1 MIRTTTQVESPA
13 PEPRIGVYVCRCG
26 GNISDVIDTEK
37 VAETVKLV
45 PGVRVSKV
53 HSFMCSEP
61 GQAMI
66 AEDIKKEQLN
76 RVVVASCSPF
86 LHELTFRI
94 AVRRGGLN
102 PYLYEHVNIREQGSW
117 AHHGDPE
124 GATAKAIRLVAAAV
138 HRLYHAEPLEQIRLP
153 SHRRALVIGGGIAGL
168 KAAVDLAGRGV
179 GVVLVEREPQL
190 GGRLLG
196 LARSFPTDE
205 SGKAQIDRLVGEVRN
220 NPNIEVLTGTVIK
233 SASGFLGNY
242 DITVGP
248 AMATGVADAGTGGSK
263 VKKLSVGAIIVAT
276 GHDYYRPGSG
286 EYGFKRYTQV
296 ITMPEFIELLAG
308 ASRNGLELNGQRIRR
323 IGFMH
328 CVGSRQIEGVHQ
340 PQADGKVNDY
350 CSRVCCTTVL
360 HQALHARRRFPDLVV
375 FDFHQDIRTYGR
387 LHEDYYRRA
396 SEEGIIFFRFHGDDP
411 PVVEDGADGF
421 PIQVR
426 LKDWLTWGEE
436 IVVPLDLLV
445 LAVGMTARENRDLV
459 NLLKLPIGA
468 DRFFQEVHP
477 KLRPVETSVNGIL
490 LAGTAQAPMTIEE
503 TLASASAAA
512 SKAACLLAHD
522 SVELEPFKARVD
534 VDKCI
539 GCGLCF
545 PECAYEGA
553 LVRTSV
559 EREGT
564 TVTLAS
570 VNPGLCVGCGA
581 CVPVC
586 PTRAIDLQGW
596 TLSQFEAMVD
606 GLLSA
611 PLPGQPV
618 TSESPSHGQT
628 H

>member
-1 MIRTTTQVESPA
+1 MIRGSAQVESVA
-13 PEPRIGVYVCRCG
+13 SEPRIGVYVCRCG

-37 VAETVKLV
+37 VAETIKLV

-86 LHELTFRI
+86 LHELTFRV

-124 GATAKAIRLVAAAV
+124 GATVKAIRLVAAAV

-168 KAAVDLAGRGV
+168 KAAVDLAAKGV
-179 GVVLVEREPQL
+179 GVVLVEREPEL
-190 GGRLLG
+190 GGRVLG
-196 LARSFPTDE
+196 LARLFPTDD
-205 SGKAQIDRLVGEVRN
+205 SGRAQIDRLVREVCN

-233 SASGFLGNY
+233 GVSGFLGNY
-242 DITVGP
+242 DIAVGP
-248 AMATGVADAGTGGSK
+248 ALAAGAAGVDVGGAK
-263 VKKLSVGAIIVAT
+263 DKKLSVGAIIVAT
-276 GHDYYRPGSG
+276 GHDYYRPSLG

-296 ITMPEFIELLAG
+296 VTMPEFIDLLAG
-308 ASRNGLELNGQRIRR
+308 ASGDGIQWNGQRIHR

-328 CVGSRQIEGVHQ
+328 CVGSRQIEGIHP
-340 PQADGKVNDY
+340 PQGDGKVNDY

-360 HQALHARRRFPDLVV
+360 HQAVHAKRRFPNLAV

-396 SEEGIIFFRFHGDDP
+396 SEAGVIFFRFHGDDP
-411 PVVEDGADGF
+411 PLVEEGVDGF

-436 IVVPLDLLV
+436 VVVPLDLLV
-445 LAVGMTARENRDLV
+445 LAVGMVARDNRELV
-459 NLLKLPIGA
+459 NLLKLPTGA

-490 LAGTAQAPMTIEE
+490 LAGSAQAPMTIEE

-534 VDKCI
+534 ADKCI

-559 EREGT
+559 EREGK
-564 TVTLAS
+564 TVTLAK

-596 TLSQFEAMVD
+596 TLNQFEAMVD

-611 PLPGQPV
+611 PLPSKEV
-618 TSESPSHGQT
+618 TSESSSHGQT